1 MRRRILGAILI
12 TTAIALVLFG
22 VPLAV
27 ALARS
32 ALDDATIRLEREA
45 TLAARA
51 VPSGYRTSMDPV
63 ELPPAK
69 GLTLALYGPDGRL
82 FTGTGPQRADQFVID
97 AQRNRIRSGEISEGL
112 VAAVP
117 VTADERVIGVVRAER
132 SLRAVDARV
141 TRAWLLLA
149 SFGAGVLI
157 LSGFIGRSLADR
169 IARRVRT
176 VRDEA
181 VRLGEGDFTI
191 AAEPTGIRELDEV
204 TSALHTTAQRLE
216 HALERER
223 AFSADAS
230 HQLRTPLTSLRLI
243 IDNELAAPG
252 HPPEIALTE
261 ALAEID
267 RLEITID
274 SLLELAHGAGSTD
287 RPVLD
292 IGRVLRDASQHW
304 HSVLAASTRQL
315 RIVRSA
321 AAVPKAR
328 HHAVAQALDV
338 LVENA
343 WRHGRGTVTVEARDI
358 AMGVA
363 ITVTDEGPGIDA
375 DAGDIFHR
383 HRTGR
388 TDTSGEGI
396 GLALARS
403 LVDGEGGRLLL
414 DRSQP
419 GASFAILLPV
429 DEAGDAHDGWATQPS
444 T

>member
-1 MRRRILGAILI
+1 MRRRILAAILI

-51 VPSGYRTSMDPV
+51 VPSGYRTSTDPV
-63 ELPPAK
+63 ELPPSK
-69 GLTLALYGPDGRL
+69 GLTLGLYGPDGHL

-97 AQRNRIRSGEISEGL
+97 AQRNHIRSGEISEGL
-112 VAAVP
+112 IAAVP

-149 SFGAGVLI
+149 SFGAAVLI
-157 LSGFIGRSLADR
+157 LSGVIGRSLADR

-176 VRDEA
+176 VRDAA
-181 VRLGEGDFTI
+181 VQLGDGDFTI

-204 TSALHTTAQRLE
+204 TRALHTTAQRLE

-252 HPPEIALTE
+252 PPEIALTE

-274 SLLELAHGAGSTD
+274 SLLELAHGASSTD

-292 IGRVLRDASQHW
+292 IERVLRDASQHW

-321 AAVPKAR
+321 AANPRAR
-328 HHAVAQALDV
+328 HHAIAQALDV
-338 LVENA
+338 LLDNA

-358 AMGVA
+358 AMGIA

-375 DAGDIFHR
+375 DADDIFRR

-403 LVDGEGGRLLL
+403 LVEGEAGRLLL
-414 DRSQP
+414 DRARP

-429 DEAGDAHDGWATQPS
+429 DEAGDAHGG
-444 T
+444 